1 MVIPTIKNRPAM
13 NAKALAFESPTTET
27 RIRTKQQVTHGAKL
41 LCVDDSNLQRHYLPG
56 PVVRGQLYCVRELY
70 EEGGIPGVLVV
81 GIVGPFS
88 GGLECGFLLSRFRWV
103 HD

>member
-1 MVIPTIKNRPAM
+1 M
-13 NAKALAFESPTTET
+13 NTQSLAFESPTTET
-27 RIRTKQQVTHGAKL
+27 RTRTQQQVSPGAKL
-41 LCVDDSNLQRHYLPG
+41 LCVEDANLNRDYVPR
-56 PVVRGQLYCVRELY
+56 PVVRGRIYCVRELY

-81 GIVGPFS
+81 GITGPFR